1 MENTTPS
8 DIDTLIGASVQIRH
22 DCVDMIT
29 GQTHMWA
36 GLHGT
41 ITRPA
46 PFGGACISIDGK
58 EKTFE
63 LSDFIVTAKPGA
75 APADLSSS
83 AEGWGTGWIAP
94 QQSSTRLVNESPM
107 MAINSTT
114 NPRRRRGLDLDSLRA
129 LADSIIAHGL
139 GNPILVRPLPASR
152 VEETSGMDPRPA
164 YEIIAG
170 ERRWR
175 AAQLADLPTMPMVVR
190 EMDDQAV
197 LEMQLVENI
206 EREDLDPMEEA
217 EGFAL
222 LREKL
227 GYTVEQIADKM
238 GKGRGPSYVRKRM
251 KLLDLTPE
259 SREAMYDGTLQLST
273 GLLVARYPA
282 ERQAAAIA
290 LIMSMAKRGEDGTMI
305 PAPFREVATAL
316 YRKFNTMLGLAPFD
330 ITDPG
335 LVMTAGP
342 CAQCTKRTRAHE
354 DLFAEPTDAGED
366 SCLDNA
372 CWQEKTNAH
381 LQRVHADAQARGL
394 QVIEGADAEAI
405 AHTPHS
411 KFRIG
416 YVSLDQTA
424 YIETGDD
431 GEEREVTYA
440 DALRA
445 QGRKAPKPVVLI
457 NPYTSRAEELLPEDV
472 AKSVIP
478 KAIQEKKAAHVN
490 AVMERMKQA
499 RAAVDQ
505 VPAEVKAMRRQD
517 VMRAVLFR
525 LFDSV
530 RQRERTLAD
539 LLLIAEQF
547 LAHNTEMLGYLEQYM
562 GWDSYES
569 DDPAEYLR
577 DKLAGMDANQLA
589 QIITMAAL
597 EASLTFEGCRY
608 DDEAQAVE
616 FVQSQ
621 GVDILAV
628 RDKVDDD
635 LQRLNAAGLDT
646 DPGDT
651 TDELYWEEASNPDGT
666 STVDQTG
673 QADLDADADE
683 ASDDTTDQSAE
694 EEGAN
699 A

>member
-1 MENTTPS
+1 MNTDTTTPLTLD
-8 DIDTLIGASVQIRH
+8 DIEGLKGASVQIKH
-22 DCVDMIT
+22 DCTDLMS
-29 GQTHMWA
+29 GELHMWA
-36 GLHGT
+36 GQHGT
-41 ITRPA
+41 LVGVTPLGGITIA
-46 PFGGACISIDGK
+46 VGK
-58 EKTFE
+58 REKIFD
-63 LSDFIVTAKPGA
+63 LKDFTVTAAPGA
-75 APADLSSS
+75 APADPVKPE
-83 AEGWGTGWIAP
+83 ATADKGHVPE
-94 QQSSTRLVNESPM
+94 LVNVPPLQ
-107 MAINSTT
+107 AINSPT
-114 NPRRRRGLDLDSLRA
+114 NPRRRRGLDLDSLRT
-129 LADSIIAHGL
+129 LADSITAHGL
-139 GNPILVRPLPASR
+139 GNPILVRPLPYTR
-152 VEETSGMDPRPA
+152 LEETSGMDPRPA
-164 YEIIAG
+164 YEVIAG

-175 AAQLADLPTMPMVVR
+175 AAQMAELPTMPMVVR
-190 EMDDQAV
+190 HMDDQAV

-282 ERQAAAIA
+282 DKQAAAVKLIA
-290 LIMSMAKRGEDGTMI
+290 GMATKGTDGTVV
-305 PAPFREVATAL
+305 PAPFREVSLAL
-316 YRKFNTMLGLAPFD
+316 YRKFATILKTAAFD
-330 ITDPG
+330 ITDHT

-342 CAQCTKRTRAHE
+342 CTTCTKRTRAHE
-354 DLFAEPTDAGED
+354 DLFAESTDAGED
-366 SCLDNA
+366 SCLDSQ
-372 CWQEKTNAH
+372 CWNDKKAAH
-381 LQRVHADAQARGL
+381 VQRVHADAQARGL
-394 QVIEGADAEAI
+394 QVIEGQDAEAI
-405 AHTPHS
+405 AYTPHS

-457 NPYTSRAEELLPEDV
+457 NPYNSKAEELLPEDV
-472 AKSVIP
+472 AKSLIP
-478 KAIQEKKAAHVN
+478 KAIQEKQAAHVN
-490 AVMERMKQA
+490 AVMERTEQA

-530 RQRERTLAD
+530 RQRERTTAD

-547 LAHNTEMLGYLEQYM
+547 LAHNTEMFGHLEQYM
-562 GWDSYES
+562 GWDSYEG

-597 EASLTFEGCRY
+597 EASLTFEGGRY
-608 DDEAQAVE
+608 DDEDQAVE
-616 FVQSQ
+616 FVQAQ